1 MVQCIFNAIGIEMI
15 NELEDLTAKEPL
27 HLAILDVESPHQ
39 LHHTQKSRALY
50 QRDTG
55 LVTEMNGTLES

>member
-1 MVQCIFNAIGIEMI
+1 MI